1 MKIVDLGGIEGEIV
15 LAGGIL
21 SNRPALDAF
30 EGAVTGR
37 PVLLTGDTAGYGADP
52 AGCLARVRDLGWPG
66 IAGNVERQLA
76 EDAEGC
82 GCGFD
87 AGTTCDRLS
96 AAWYAHARAAV
107 TPELRDWM
115 ADLPDILTFT
125 TAGERVAVIHGGVTD
140 IARFLWP
147 SSPETDFALESAALA
162 ALTGPVD
169 IVVAG
174 HAGVAFHRR
183 VAGVR
188 WINPGSLG
196 LPPHDA
202 RPDTRYAVLKDGDV
216 TLHRLAYDHAAA
228 RAAMVAA
235 GLTQGYHDTL
245 DTGLWPSEDTL
256 PPALRR

>member
-1 MKIVDLGGIEGEIV
+1 MKIVDLGAIEGEIV

-21 SNRPALDAF
+21 SNRAALDAF
-30 EGAVTGR
+30 EAAVAGR

-52 AGCLARVRDLGWPG
+52 AGCLERVRDLGWPG

-76 EDAEGC
+76 ADAEGC

-107 TPELRDWM
+107 TPDLRDWM
-115 ADLPDILTFT
+115 TDLPDILTFT
-125 TAGERVAVIHGGVTD
+125 NAGQRVSVIHGGVTD

-147 SSPETDFALESAALA
+147 SSHKADFAREIDALVA
-162 ALTGPVD
+162 RTGP
-169 IVVAG
+169 INTVVAG
-174 HAGVAFHRR
+174 HAGIAFHRV

-188 WINPGSLG
+188 WINPGSIG
-196 LPPHDA
+196 LPPHDG
-202 RPDTRYAVLKDGDV
+202 RPETRFAVLKDNDV
-216 TLHRLAYDHAAA
+216 VIHRLAYDHAAA
-228 RAAMVAA
+228 RAAMQTA

-245 DTGLWPSEDTL
+245 GTGLWPSEDTL